1 MKILLI
7 LLSLQ
12 TGFSQEPQPDTEI
25 WRVGNLHYP
34 FLKDKKTNALFST
47 NCLKNKNVCEAFQA
61 VLKKNAIALKES
73 DRSGGKNPGAVVC
86 KKSYGGDVLILR
98 DAAGNENAF
107 CKFKDKSI
115 TSVSDLY

>member
-1 MKILLI
+1 MKIFLI

-25 WRVGNLHYP
+25 WRVGKLHYP
-34 FLKDKKTNALFST
+34 FLRDKTTRALLST
-47 NCLKNKNVCEAFQA
+47 HCLNKKKSCEAYQA
-61 VLKKNAIALKES
+61 VLKKNTIVLKET
-73 DRSGGKNPGAVVC
+73 DRNGGKNPGAVVC
-86 KKSYGGDVLILR
+86 KKTHGGEVLILR

-115 TSVSDLY
+115 ASVSDLY